1 MRWNQQQPH
10 SKSSTVRRKAAECVN
25 LIPEK
30 STILCRPV
38 GPTRLQ
44 WTDCTVHDV
53 VGDQCALFA
62 LYALCALVHLCTVCT
77 VCTVCIVCTVCTIC
91 IVCIMCT
98 VCTLILI
105 CALFIQYKIGA
116 WDLYSVVTRY
126 VQYRT
131 TAICT
136 GLLFVRCSVWLKT
149 PSLSERSVPLLCFTK
164 L

>member
-1 MRWNQQQPH
+1 MRWNQQWWNHQGAVELDKARWNQQQPH

-62 LYALCALVHLCTVCT
+62 LFALCALVPCLHCALYT
-77 VCTVCIVCTVCTIC
+77 CIVGRSSR
-91 IVCIMCT
+91 
-98 VCTLILI
+98 LARHL
-105 CALFIQYKIGA
+105 
-116 WDLYSVVTRY
+116 
-126 VQYRT
+126 RT
-131 TAICT
+131 TK
-136 GLLFVRCSVWLKT
+136 LLLPVFFCHRLQHYYPRYHFKYILFQPKST
-149 PSLSERSVPLLCFTK
+149 FAFS
-164 L
+164 

>member
-1 MRWNQQQPH
+1 MSSRRQSSCGGTNNGGTTKVRWNQQQPH

-62 LYALCALVHLCTVCT
+62 LYALYTLCALCTVQPVGAHGWLVT
-77 VCTVCIVCTVCTIC
+77 SGPQSFSYLSSFVIVSNI
-91 IVCIMCT
+91 I
-98 VCTLILI
+98 ILVI
-105 CALFIQYKIGA
+105 ILSTFYFNRNQPLHFLGKLTQRVSSLTDKNDALT
-116 WDLYSVVTRY
+116 ST
-126 VQYRT
+126 
-131 TAICT
+131 
-136 GLLFVRCSVWLKT
+136 
-149 PSLSERSVPLLCFTK
+149 
-164 L
+164 